1 MASVCDFA
9 RKILK
14 SQQAEQGMILVSVLL
29 FLFALSLLMTAHLEL
44 HLLETKMS
52 ENNYH
57 RIVTFEA
64 AEAGLMAAEASIQG
78 KSFSLPSSG
87 ATVNYHIQLMGTDAC
102 DKKRYRI
109 TADALF
115 HRSKVALLS
124 EYEYLLSTTK
134 RACKKEVI
142 NRRTYWKRL

>member
-87 ATVNYHIQLMGTDAC
+87 RQ
-102 DKKRYRI
+102 
-109 TADALF
+109 
-115 HRSKVALLS
+115 
-124 EYEYLLSTTK
+124 
-134 RACKKEVI
+134 
-142 NRRTYWKRL
+142 